1 MTKNILCIAIF
12 ALCSITSIAQ
22 SKKETEKQEQVKNL
36 VWNENDPYRNVMEIS
51 ENWKNESAVFLV
63 KTVKYIYNR
72 PGNSIEY
79 TKIERE
85 RIKLLDQAA
94 VTEYSEF
101 AYTEG
106 KVFYR
111 EMSRV
116 TNTFHLGVKVIK
128 PDGEEIEIDVN
139 QESVT
144 TNNEKKIA
152 IPSLEKGD
160 IIDYYFYTN
169 TIVGENDLYQYE
181 PVENT
186 IGDNYPI
193 AKFEFLLETE
203 DDFFINFSTY
213 NGAPKLQQIVEPTK
227 KDKKRVY
234 SFTAENVERND
245 FPRWFFPL
253 VELPSYKFQ
262 VLFARSGKYE
272 KKAYAFI
279 PEDVNTV
286 KTNVSKEEIF
296 NLYEDKFR
304 PYGELGDVERFL
316 KNKNFATNEEKVKE
330 VFYYI
335 RHAYY
340 TNYVEAFVMDEANIM
355 YPFMLYGKN
364 PIIFNNEVDF
374 VRFFTAFLKDN
385 KIDYEIIVGT
395 QRYNGDIK
403 DLLLESNINFILKV
417 NTEKPVYIEFFDA
430 YATPNQLSPLLEN
443 TNAYTLKVVDRKHIE
458 NIETVKLPT
467 TTYKEN
473 NSTEKTELT
482 FAPDFSGIDINR
494 SFEYN
499 GQTKIDEQKSILMYY
514 DYVYE
519 DHAKYETEPILDR
532 VKNKRD
538 QEKYK
543 NEYAALLKKL
553 KNNQQEKIKE
563 RTAGEYNLKIDN
575 YSFKI
580 IKNGRFGKEDSFE
593 YTENFTIGNDLIKT
607 AGKNYIL
614 DIGKLLVS
622 QVDLSNKEKNRTNNI
637 YMSYPRS
644 FNYQIV
650 VNIPDGYSV
659 SGLENLAGNVE
670 NETGGFKS
678 SAALDGNRLV
688 VKIQKFYKNNYEP
701 NAKWPQMVAFLE
713 AASQFTQA
721 KILLKKV

>member
-1 MTKNILCIAIF
+1 MIKKIF
-12 ALCSITSIAQ
+12 GITFFVLFSITAISQ
-22 SKKETEKQEQVKNL
+22 SKKTLEKQEEIKNL
-36 VWNENDPYRNVMEIS
+36 VWNDNDPYKNVMDIP

-63 KTVKYIYNR
+63 KNIKYIYNR

-79 TKIERE
+79 TKIERD

-94 VTEYSEF
+94 ISEYSELK
-101 AYTEG
+101 YTEG
-106 KVFYR
+106 NVFYR

-116 TNTFHLGVKVIK
+116 TNTFFLGVKVIK
-128 PDGEEIEIDVN
+128 PNGEEIEIDVN
-139 QESVT
+139 QESVS
-144 TNNEKKIA
+144 NNEEKKIA
-152 IPSLEKGD
+152 IPALEKGD

-169 TIVGENDLYQYE
+169 TIVGENDLYQYK

-186 IGDNYPI
+186 IGDAYPI
-193 AKFEFLLETE
+193 VKFEFLLETE
-203 DDFFINFSTY
+203 DDFFLNFNTY

-234 SFTAENVERND
+234 SFEAENVERND

-262 VLFARSGKYE
+262 VLFARSGKYQ

-279 PEDVNTV
+279 PEESNTL

-304 PYGELGDVERFL
+304 PYGDLGDVERFL

-340 TNYVEAFVMDEANIM
+340 TNYVEAFVMDESNIM
-355 YPFMLYGKN
+355 YPFELYGKN
-364 PIIFNNEVDF
+364 PIIFNKDEEF

-385 KIDYEIIVGT
+385 KIDYEIIIGT

-403 DLLLESNINFILKV
+403 DLLLESNISFILKV
-417 NTEKPVYIEFFDA
+417 NAENPVYIEYFDA
-430 YATPNQLSPLLEN
+430 YATPNQISPLLEN
-443 TNAYTLKVVDRKHIE
+443 TKAYALKVVDRKHIE
-458 NIETVKLPT
+458 DIEIVNLPT
-467 TTYKEN
+467 STYKEN
-473 NSTEKTELT
+473 NSIEKTELT
-482 FAPDFSGIDINR
+482 IAPDFSGISINR
-494 SFEYN
+494 SYTYN
-499 GQTKIDEQKSILMYY
+499 GQTKIDEQKNMLMYY

-532 VKNKRD
+532 VRNKKD
-538 QEKYK
+538 KEKYK
-543 NEYAALLKKL
+543 KEYAALLKKL
-553 KNNQQEKIKE
+553 KDKQQEKIKE
-563 RTAGEYNLKIDN
+563 RTAAEYALKIDN

-580 IKNGRFGKEDSFE
+580 LKNGRFGKEDSFE
-593 YTENFTIGNDLIKT
+593 YTEEFTIGNDLIKT

-622 QVDLSNKEKNRTNNI
+622 QVDLSNKEKGRTNNI

-644 FNYQIV
+644 FNYQII
-650 VNIPDGYSV
+650 VNIPDGFSV
-659 SGLENLAGNVE
+659 SGLENLISSVE
-670 NETGGFKS
+670 NETGGFISKAS
-678 SAALDGNRLV
+678 IDGNKLV
-688 VKIQKFYKNNYEP
+688 IDIQKFYKKNYEP
-701 NAKWPQMVAFLE
+701 NANWQKMVAFLE
-713 AASQFTQA
+713 AASQFTQS
-721 KILLKKV
+721 KILLKKE

>member
-1 MTKNILCIAIF
+1 MFKNILALTFF
-12 ALCSITSIAQ
+12 ALFSITITAQ
-22 SKKETEKQEQVKNL
+22 SKKDLEKQEEIKNL
-36 VWNENDPYRNVMEIS
+36 VWNDEDPYKNVMDIP

-63 KTVKYIYNR
+63 KNIKYIYNR
-72 PGNSIEY
+72 PSNSIEY
-79 TKIERE
+79 SKIERD

-94 VTEYSEF
+94 VTEYSELK
-101 AYTEG
+101 YTEG
-106 KVFYR
+106 NVFYR

-116 TNTFHLGVKVIK
+116 TNTFYLGVKVIK
-128 PDGEEIEIDVN
+128 PNGEEIEIDVN
-139 QESVT
+139 QESVS
-144 TNNEKKIA
+144 NNDEKKIA

-169 TIVGENDLYQYE
+169 TIVGENDLYQYKA
-181 PVENT
+181 VENT
-186 IGDNYPI
+186 IGDTYPI
-193 AKFEFLLETE
+193 VKFEFSLETE
-203 DDFFINFSTY
+203 DDFFINFNTY
-213 NGAPKLQQIVEPTK
+213 NGAPKLQQTVVPTK

-234 SFTAENVERND
+234 SFNAENVERND

-304 PYGELGDVERFL
+304 PYGDLGDVERFL
-316 KNKNFATNEEKVKE
+316 KKKTFSTNEEKVKE

-340 TNYVEAFVMDEANIM
+340 TNYVEAFVMDESNIM
-355 YPFMLYGKN
+355 YPFELYGKN

-385 KIDYEIIVGT
+385 KIDYEIIIGT
-395 QRYNGDIK
+395 KRYNGAIK
-403 DLLLESNINFILKV
+403 DLLMEGNISFILKV
-417 NTEKPVYIEFFDA
+417 NTEKPVYIEYFDP
-430 YATPNQLSPLLEN
+430 YATPNQISPLLEN
-443 TNAYTLKVVDRKHIE
+443 TDAYTLKVVDRKHIE
-458 NIETVKLPT
+458 DIETIKLPSS
-467 TTYKEN
+467 TYKEN
-473 NSTEKTELT
+473 SSTEKTELT
-482 FAPDFSGIDINR
+482 IAPDFSGISINR
-494 SFEYN
+494 SFSYK
-499 GQTKIDEQKSILMYY
+499 GQTKIDEQKNILMYY

-532 VKNKRD
+532 VRNKKD

-543 NEYAALLKKL
+543 KEYAALLKKL
-553 KNNQQEKIKE
+553 KDKQQQTIKE
-563 RTAGEYNLKIDN
+563 RTAGEYNLKIED

-580 IKNGRFGKEDSFE
+580 LKNGRFGKEDSFE
-593 YTENFTIGNDLIKT
+593 YEEEFTIGNDLIKT

-614 DIGKLLVS
+614 DIGKILVS
-622 QVDLSNKEKNRTNNI
+622 QIDLSTKEKGRTNNI

-644 FNYQIV
+644 FNYQII

-659 SGLENLAGNVE
+659 SGLENLTSNVE
-670 NETGGFKS
+670 NETGGFTSKAS
-678 SAALDGNRLV
+678 IEGNKLV
-688 VKIQKFYKNNYEP
+688 VDIQKFYKHNYEP
-701 NAKWPQMVAFLE
+701 NSNWQKMVAFLE
-713 AASQFTQA
+713 AASQFIQS
-721 KILLKKV
+721 KILLKKE

>member
-1 MTKNILCIAIF
+1 MFKNILALTFF
-12 ALCSITSIAQ
+12 ALFSITITAQ
-22 SKKETEKQEQVKNL
+22 SKKDLEKQEEIKNL
-36 VWNENDPYRNVMEIS
+36 VWNDEDPYKNVMDIP

-63 KTVKYIYNR
+63 KNIKYIYNR

-79 TKIERE
+79 SKIERD

-94 VTEYSEF
+94 VTEYSELK
-101 AYTEG
+101 YTEG
-106 KVFYR
+106 NVFYR

-116 TNTFHLGVKVIK
+116 TNTFYLGVKVIK
-128 PDGEEIEIDVN
+128 PNGEEIEIDVN
-139 QESVT
+139 QESVS
-144 TNNEKKIA
+144 NNDEKKIA

-169 TIVGENDLYQYE
+169 TIVGENDLYQYKA
-181 PVENT
+181 VENT
-186 IGDNYPI
+186 IGDTYPI
-193 AKFEFLLETE
+193 VKFEFSLETE
-203 DDFFINFSTY
+203 DDFFINFNTY
-213 NGAPKLQQIVEPTK
+213 NGAPKLQQTVVPTK

-234 SFTAENVERND
+234 SFNAENVERND

-304 PYGELGDVERFL
+304 PYGDLGDVERFL
-316 KNKNFATNEEKVKE
+316 KKKTFSTNEEKVKE

-340 TNYVEAFVMDEANIM
+340 TNYVEAFVMDESNIM
-355 YPFMLYGKN
+355 YPFELYGKN

-385 KIDYEIIVGT
+385 KIDYEIIIGT
-395 QRYNGDIK
+395 KRYNGAIK
-403 DLLLESNINFILKV
+403 DLLMEGNISFILKV
-417 NTEKPVYIEFFDA
+417 NTEKPVYIEYFDP
-430 YATPNQLSPLLEN
+430 YATPNQISPLLEN
-443 TNAYTLKVVDRKHIE
+443 TDAYTLKVVDRKHIE
-458 NIETVKLPT
+458 DIETIKLPSS
-467 TTYKEN
+467 TYKEN
-473 NSTEKTELT
+473 SSTEKTELT
-482 FAPDFSGIDINR
+482 IAPDFSGISISR
-494 SFEYN
+494 SFSYK
-499 GQTKIDEQKSILMYY
+499 GQTKIDEQKNILMYY

-532 VKNKRD
+532 VRNKKD

-543 NEYAALLKKL
+543 KEYAALLKKL
-553 KNNQQEKIKE
+553 KDKQQQTIKE
-563 RTAGEYNLKIDN
+563 RTAGEYNLKIED

-580 IKNGRFGKEDSFE
+580 LKNGRFGKEDSFE
-593 YTENFTIGNDLIKT
+593 YEEEFTIGNDLIKT

-614 DIGKLLVS
+614 DIGKILVS
-622 QVDLSNKEKNRTNNI
+622 QIDLSTKEKGRTNNI

-644 FNYQIV
+644 FNYQII

-659 SGLENLAGNVE
+659 SGLENLTSNVE
-670 NETGGFKS
+670 NETGGFTSKAS
-678 SAALDGNRLV
+678 IEGNKLV
-688 VKIQKFYKNNYEP
+688 VDIQKFYKHNYEP
-701 NAKWPQMVAFLE
+701 NSNWQKMVAFLE
-713 AASQFTQA
+713 AASQFTQS
-721 KILLKKV
+721 KILLKKE

>member
-1 MTKNILCIAIF
+1 MFKNILTITFF
-12 ALCSITSIAQ
+12 ALFSLTVTAQ
-22 SKKETEKQEQVKNL
+22 SKKELEKQEEIKNL
-36 VWNENDPYRNVMEIS
+36 VWNEDDPYKKVMDIP

-63 KTVKYIYNR
+63 KNIKYIYNR

-79 TKIERE
+79 TKIERD

-94 VTEYSEF
+94 VTEYSELK
-101 AYTEG
+101 YTEG
-106 KVFYR
+106 NIFYR

-116 TNTFHLGVKVIK
+116 TNTFYLGIKVIK
-128 PDGEEIEIDVN
+128 PNGEEIEIDVN

-144 TNNEKKIA
+144 NNDEKKIA

-169 TIVGENDLYQYE
+169 TIVGENDLYQYN

-186 IGDNYPI
+186 IGDTYPI

-203 DDFFINFSTY
+203 DDFFINFNTY

-234 SFTAENVERND
+234 SFKAENVERND

-304 PYGELGDVERFL
+304 PYGDLGDVERFL
-316 KNKNFATNEEKVKE
+316 KKKTFATNEEKVKE

-340 TNYVEAFVMDEANIM
+340 TNYVEAFVMDESNIM
-355 YPFMLYGKN
+355 YPFELYGKN

-374 VRFFTAFLKDN
+374 VRFYTAFLKDN
-385 KIDYEIIVGT
+385 KIDYEIIIGT
-395 QRYNGDIK
+395 QRFNGDIK
-403 DLLLESNINFILKV
+403 DLLMEGNINFILKV
-417 NTEKPVYIEFFDA
+417 NTEKPVYIEYFDP
-430 YATPNQLSPLLEN
+430 YSTPNQISPLLEN

-458 NIETVKLPT
+458 DIETVKLPSS
-467 TTYKEN
+467 TYKEN

-482 FAPDFSGIDINR
+482 INPDFSGISINR
-494 SFEYN
+494 SFIYN
-499 GQTKIDEQKSILMYY
+499 GQTKIDEQNNLLMYY

-532 VKNKRD
+532 VKNKKD

-543 NEYAALLKKL
+543 NEYAALLQKL
-553 KNNQQEKIKE
+553 KDNQQEKIKE
-563 RTAGEYNLKIDN
+563 RTASEYNLKIEN

-580 IKNGRFGKEDSFE
+580 LKNGRFGKEDSFE
-593 YTENFTIGNDLIKT
+593 YEEKFTIGNDLIKT

-614 DIGKLLVS
+614 DIGKILVS
-622 QVDLSNKEKNRTNNI
+622 QVDLSNKEKGRTNNI
-637 YMSYPRS
+637 YMLYPRS
-644 FNYQIV
+644 FNYQII

-659 SGLENLAGNVE
+659 SGLENLTSSVE
-670 NETGGFKS
+670 NETGGFTSKAS
-678 SAALDGNRLV
+678 IEGNKLV
-688 VKIQKFYKNNYEP
+688 VDIKKFYIHNYEP
-701 NAKWPQMVAFLE
+701 NANWQKMVAFLE
-713 AASQFTQA
+713 AASQFTQS
-721 KILLKKV
+721 KILLKKE

>member
-1 MTKNILCIAIF
+1 MFKNILALTFF
-12 ALCSITSIAQ
+12 ALFSITITAQ
-22 SKKETEKQEQVKNL
+22 SKKDLEKQEEIKNL
-36 VWNENDPYRNVMEIS
+36 VWNDEDPYKNVMDIP

-63 KTVKYIYNR
+63 KNIKYIYNR

-79 TKIERE
+79 SKIERD

-94 VTEYSEF
+94 VTEYSELK
-101 AYTEG
+101 YTEG
-106 KVFYR
+106 NVFYR

-116 TNTFHLGVKVIK
+116 TNTFYLGVKVIK
-128 PDGEEIEIDVN
+128 PNGEEIEIDVN
-139 QESVT
+139 QESVS
-144 TNNEKKIA
+144 NNDEKKIA

-169 TIVGENDLYQYE
+169 TIVGENDLYQYKA
-181 PVENT
+181 VENT
-186 IGDNYPI
+186 IGDTYPI
-193 AKFEFLLETE
+193 VKFEFSLETE
-203 DDFFINFSTY
+203 DDFFINFNTY
-213 NGAPKLQQIVEPTK
+213 NGAPKLQQTVLPTK

-234 SFTAENVERND
+234 SFNAENVERND

-304 PYGELGDVERFL
+304 PYGDLGDVERFL
-316 KNKNFATNEEKVKE
+316 KKKTFSTNEEKVKE

-340 TNYVEAFVMDEANIM
+340 TNYVEAFVMDESNIM
-355 YPFMLYGKN
+355 YPFELYGKN

-385 KIDYEIIVGT
+385 KIDYEIIIGT
-395 QRYNGDIK
+395 KRYNGAIK
-403 DLLLESNINFILKV
+403 DLLMEGNISFILKV
-417 NTEKPVYIEFFDA
+417 NTEKPVYIEYFDP
-430 YATPNQLSPLLEN
+430 YATPNQISPLLEN
-443 TNAYTLKVVDRKHIE
+443 TDAYTLKVVDRKHIE
-458 NIETVKLPT
+458 DIETIKLPSS
-467 TTYKEN
+467 TYKEN
-473 NSTEKTELT
+473 SSTEKTELT
-482 FAPDFSGIDINR
+482 IAPDFSGISINR
-494 SFEYN
+494 SFSYK
-499 GQTKIDEQKSILMYY
+499 GQTKIDEQKNILMYY

-532 VKNKRD
+532 VRNKKD

-543 NEYAALLKKL
+543 KEYAALLKKL
-553 KNNQQEKIKE
+553 KDKQQQTIKE
-563 RTAGEYNLKIDN
+563 RTAGEYNLKIED

-580 IKNGRFGKEDSFE
+580 LKNGRFGKEDSFE
-593 YTENFTIGNDLIKT
+593 YEEEFTIGNDLIKT

-614 DIGKLLVS
+614 DIGKILVS
-622 QVDLSNKEKNRTNNI
+622 QIDLSTKEKGRTNNI

-644 FNYQIV
+644 FNYQII

-659 SGLENLAGNVE
+659 SGHENLTSNIE
-670 NETGGFKS
+670 NETGGFTSKAS
-678 SAALDGNRLV
+678 IEGNKLV
-688 VKIQKFYKNNYEP
+688 VDIQKFYKHNYEP
-701 NAKWPQMVAFLE
+701 NSNWQKMVAFLE
-713 AASQFTQA
+713 AASQFTQS
-721 KILLKKV
+721 KILLKKE

>member
-1 MTKNILCIAIF
+1 MFKNILALTFF
-12 ALCSITSIAQ
+12 ALFSITITAQ
-22 SKKETEKQEQVKNL
+22 SKKDLEKQEEIKNL
-36 VWNENDPYRNVMEIS
+36 VWNDEDPYKNVMDIP

-63 KTVKYIYNR
+63 KNIKYIYNR

-79 TKIERE
+79 SKIERD

-94 VTEYSEF
+94 VTEYSELK
-101 AYTEG
+101 YTEG
-106 KVFYR
+106 NVFYR

-116 TNTFHLGVKVIK
+116 TNTFYLGVKVIK
-128 PDGEEIEIDVN
+128 PNGEEIEIDVN
-139 QESVT
+139 QESVS
-144 TNNEKKIA
+144 NNDEKKIA

-169 TIVGENDLYQYE
+169 TIVGENDLYQYKA
-181 PVENT
+181 VENT
-186 IGDNYPI
+186 IGDTYPI
-193 AKFEFLLETE
+193 VKFEFSLETE
-203 DDFFINFSTY
+203 DDFFINFNTY
-213 NGAPKLQQIVEPTK
+213 NGAPKLQQTVVPTK

-234 SFTAENVERND
+234 SFNAENVERND

-304 PYGELGDVERFL
+304 PYGDLGDVERFL
-316 KNKNFATNEEKVKE
+316 KKKTFSTNEEKVKE

-340 TNYVEAFVMDEANIM
+340 TNYVEAFVMDESNIM
-355 YPFMLYGKN
+355 YPFELYGKN

-385 KIDYEIIVGT
+385 KIDYEIIIGT
-395 QRYNGDIK
+395 KRYNGAIK
-403 DLLLESNINFILKV
+403 DLLMEGNISFILKV
-417 NTEKPVYIEFFDA
+417 NTEKPVYIEYFDP
-430 YATPNQLSPLLEN
+430 YATPNQISPLLEN
-443 TNAYTLKVVDRKHIE
+443 TDAYTLKVVDRKHIE
-458 NIETVKLPT
+458 DIETIKLPSS
-467 TTYKEN
+467 TYKEN
-473 NSTEKTELT
+473 SSTEKTELT
-482 FAPDFSGIDINR
+482 IAPDFSGISINR
-494 SFEYN
+494 SFSYK
-499 GQTKIDEQKSILMYY
+499 GQTKIDEQKNILMYY

-532 VKNKRD
+532 VRNKKD

-543 NEYAALLKKL
+543 KEYAALLKKL
-553 KNNQQEKIKE
+553 KDKQQQTIKE
-563 RTAGEYNLKIDN
+563 RTAGEYNLKIED

-580 IKNGRFGKEDSFE
+580 LKNGRFGKEDSFE
-593 YTENFTIGNDLIKT
+593 YEEEFTIGKDLIKT

-614 DIGKLLVS
+614 DIGKILVS
-622 QVDLSNKEKNRTNNI
+622 QIDLSTKEKGRTNNI

-644 FNYQIV
+644 FNYQII

-659 SGLENLAGNVE
+659 SGLENLTSNVE
-670 NETGGFKS
+670 NETGGFTSKAS
-678 SAALDGNRLV
+678 IEGNKLV
-688 VKIQKFYKNNYEP
+688 VDIQKFYKHNYEP
-701 NAKWPQMVAFLE
+701 NSNWQKMVAFLE
-713 AASQFTQA
+713 AASQFTQS
-721 KILLKKV
+721 KILLKKE